1 MDFSN
6 NNNQGDMNIIGDKV
20 FQEESEELI
29 FEETESDLDISENA
43 YDAGDSEKKAGGMFK
58 TTNILGFE
66 LEQNHILMIM
76 AFLCIL
82 VFIFYKEQIME
93 YINELGLF
101 NTTPTPTHNTQS
113 V

>member
-6 NNNQGDMNIIGDKV
+6 NNNQGDMNIIGEKV

-101 NTTPTPTHNTQS
+101 NTTSPSNTQS

>member
-6 NNNQGDMNIIGDKV
+6 DTNNNQDDMDIIGDKV

-29 FEETESDLDISENA
+29 FEETESDLDISENE
-43 YDAGDSEKKAGGMFK
+43 DDVEDFEKKQDTMFK
-58 TTNILGFE
+58 PINIFGFE
-66 LEQNHILMIM
+66 LEQNHILMIIV
-76 AFLCIL
+76 FLCVL

-93 YINELGLF
+93 YINELGLL
-101 NTTPTPTHNTQS
+101 NKTTPPNTQS

>member
-101 NTTPTPTHNTQS
+101 NTTTPPNTQS

>member
-6 NNNQGDMNIIGDKV
+6 NNNQGDMNIIGEKV

-43 YDAGDSEKKAGGMFK
+43 YDAGDSEKKAGSMFK

-101 NTTPTPTHNTQS
+101 NTTSPSNTQS